1 MIEKSSTLTQFCK
14 GLQAAI
20 PIVIGYIPIAVSFGI
35 ISTEKQLSVAA
46 SVLMSAT
53 VYAGASQFMAVSML
67 AAGTPFLEIV
77 IATLFMNLR
86 HIVMN
91 LSLLPQLHGMSDTN
105 KALFSLG
112 ITDETF
118 AVASLIKDNDI
129 RTVPGM
135 TGLIMFSFLAWVSG
149 TILGSWIALFLPHV
163 ISRGMSV
170 ALYAMFI
177 ALLVPAL
184 RQNRKYILVVAAAI
198 IINAVLQNFISSGW
212 SLIIAIVL
220 GSFFSP
226 FLERKGRT
234 SNEN

>member
-1 MIEKSSTLTQFCK
+1 MQFRK

-35 ISTEKQLSVAA
+35 ISTEKQLSVTA
-46 SVLMSAT
+46 SVFMSAT

-67 AAGTPFLEIV
+67 SVGTPIFEIV
-77 IATLFMNLR
+77 ITTLFMNLR
-86 HIVMN
+86 HIIMN
-91 LSLLPQLHGMSDTN
+91 LSLLPQLHGMSGTK

-118 AVASLIKDNDI
+118 AVASLTKDNDI

-135 TGLIMFSFLAWVSG
+135 AGLIMFSFLAWVGG
-149 TILGSWIALFLPHV
+149 TMLGSWIALFIPEV

-177 ALLVPAL
+177 AVLVPAL
-184 RQNRKYILVVAAAI
+184 RQNGKYLLVVTAAI
-198 IINAVLQNFISSGW
+198 AINAVLQNFISSGW
-212 SLIIAIVL
+212 SLVIAIVL
-220 GSFFSP
+220 GSFLSP
-226 FLERKGRT
+226 FLERKGKT